1 MDEILRQLSARLGI
15 PLDLAE
21 SGAGALLSFIRENA
35 SQIDFQELLK
45 SVPEAAAWMGRAPA
59 AAGTADNTSGNAS
72 ANTADIGGLL
82 GQAMGILGGF
92 GGSAA
97 GILTTLSR
105 LGLRP
110 ATALRFVPELLGLL
124 QGKAGG
130 DLIGRLAGSVPFLKD
145 FLGGNRP
152 S

>member
-15 PLDLAE
+15 PLDQAE

-59 AAGTADNTSGNAS
+59 AAGTAGSTADNTS
-72 ANTADIGGLL
+72 DIGGLL
-82 GQAMGILGGF
+82 GQAMGMLGSF

-97 GILTTLSR
+97 GILTALSR
-105 LGLRP
+105 LGLSP

-124 QGKAGG
+124 QGRAGG